1 MHLKIKNIHSNMHF
15 KTKNIN
21 FDMQFKL
28 NRSYLGIWALAIV
41 PLNWKL
47 KTEFKGTQ
55 NYYALLNK
63 KYSFWYAVLK
73 EKRIQIEMQSIK
85 DWLFIWNN

>member
-1 MHLKIKNIHSNMHF
+1 MHLEIKNIYSNMHF

-41 PLNWKL
+41 PLDCKL
-47 KTEFKGTQ
+47 KSELNGTQ

-63 KYSFWYAVLK
+63 KYSF
-73 EKRIQIEMQSIK
+73 
-85 DWLFIWNN
+85 

>member
-1 MHLKIKNIHSNMHF
+1 MHF

-41 PLNWKL
+41 PLNCKL
-47 KTEFKGTQ
+47 KSELNGTQ

-63 KYSFWYAVLK
+63 KYSF
-73 EKRIQIEMQSIK
+73 
-85 DWLFIWNN
+85 